1 MSKDFADYVAHII
14 NDDSDAVKLKDF
26 LNSVEK
32 LEQKKRK
39 VEKKLSDIDRVK
51 EITISF
57 ERTQTEYDNHGV
69 SMASNEYSDHI
80 NSTYDCFVEMKEV
93 YIKYLKAELGEI
105 NTKLDVY
112 YLKLN
117 KIVGLL

>member
-1 MSKDFADYVAHII
+1 LIESG
-14 NDDSDAVKLKDF
+14 
-26 LNSVEK
+26 
-32 LEQKKRK
+32 
-39 VEKKLSDIDRVK
+39 

-80 NSTYDCFVEMKEV
+80 NSTYDCDCFVEMKEV

-105 NTKLDVY
+105 NAQLDVY

>member
-1 MSKDFADYVAHII
+1 MLKDYVAHII
-14 NDDSDAVKLKDF
+14 NDGSDAGKLKDF

-39 VEKKLSDIDRVK
+39 IEKKLSDIDRVK

-57 ERTQTEYDNHGV
+57 ERTQIDYDNHGV
-69 SMASNEYSDHI
+69 PMASNEYSDHI
-80 NSTYDCFVEMKEV
+80 NSTYDCDCFVEMKEV
-93 YIKYLKAELGEI
+93 YIKYLKAELVEI
-105 NTKLDVY
+105 DTQLDVY
-112 YLKLN
+112 YTKLN